1 MKQIVQSFKTGKT
14 ILEEFPPPNVG
25 YSSVLIQTTHSLVS
39 LGTERMLVEFGKA
52 SLVKKAR
59 QQPDKVKQVLDK
71 IKTDGLLPTLD
82 AVFNKLGQ
90 PLPLGYCNVGKV
102 IAVGEGVSEF
112 AIGDRVASN
121 GPHAE
126 VVSVPRNLVAKI
138 PDSVSNEDATF
149 TIIGSIGL
157 QGVRLLNPN
166 LGESI
171 VVIGLGLIGLIT
183 SQLLKANGCMVIGID
198 IDQSKCDLAQKWRI
212 KTINPSN
219 CEPVKTVMELTKEQ
233 GADGVLITA
242 STKSNDVISQ
252 AAQMSRKRGKIVLV
266 GVVGLNINRADFYE
280 KEISFQVSCSYG
292 PGRYDDQYEQ
302 KGIDYPLPYV
312 RWTEKRNF
320 EAVLNAI
327 QNESLNVNEII
338 TERVPLKNYNH
349 IYKNMDSSHSIASI
363 LQYPGLDIEDLKSRT
378 IKLKDASFKSQKG
391 VLGIIGAGNFTNMTV
406 LPSLKGSGAQLKI
419 IASAGGASGTQLA
432 KKHGIA
438 QSTTDYKEI
447 LNDTD
452 IDTVIVLTRHG
463 SHAKLV
469 IESLNAGKN
478 TFVEKPLAL
487 NQDELNQIL
496 EAYNNHQP
504 KANSPTLT
512 VGFNRRFSPHLI
524 KVKQSM
530 GDSAGAVNIIATM
543 NAGFIPKDH
552 WVHDLESGG
561 GRIIGE
567 ACHLMDVCVYLS
579 GSLIESVC
587 MNGLGDKTDL
597 ATDNASILLKFQNGS
612 NAIVN
617 YFSNGSKKYSK
628 ERVEVYYQERTWV
641 VDNYRKT
648 EAFGVKGFKTL
659 KTKMDKGHK
668 NQFHEL
674 IRRTQNG
681 GKPLI
686 PIDEIINVTKASFAA
701 IESMKKRAWINL

>member
-198 IDQSKCDLAQKWRI
+198 IDQSKCDLAQEWGI

-219 CEPVKTVMELTKEQ
+219 CDPVKTVMELTREQ

-338 TERVPLKNYNH
+338 TQRVPLENYNQ

-406 LPSLKGSGAQLKI
+406 LPSLKGSGAQLKM
-419 IASAGGASGTQLA
+419 IASAGGVSGTQLA